1 MSAAEPR
8 RVGEH
13 FILGFRG
20 IVLPQWLI
28 DFEREFGLGGV
39 LLFDCDLESGTQ
51 LRNVESREQVTALCA
66 SLHGLVSRPLVF
78 VDQEGGLVRRLKPA
92 RGFAELPSAAAFA
105 ELDDPTASEIALAS
119 YREMAACGIDF
130 NLAPVVDLNTNPE
143 NPNIGVL
150 ERSFSSDAD
159 SVRRCVRI
167 VSEAARE
174 TGVRLCLKHYPGLGG
189 ARVDSHRELTD
200 VTGTN
205 PPDQERLFVE
215 LGSEIPGGAVLVSH
229 ALDRSLDPVWPASVS
244 EPHIRKLRA
253 AWPEVLL
260 ITDDVQMAGLRL
272 LCGTAD
278 AALRAMRAGVDW
290 VCIGNNLA
298 REEGESVAA
307 AEQLREVAAQDAA
320 LAAILAASCARIQT
334 AKRASLGA
342 GAASG

>member
-1 MSAAEPR
+1 VSAAER
-8 RVGEH
+8 SRAGEH

-20 IVLPQWLI
+20 TELPEWLV

-39 LLFDCDLESGTQ
+39 LLFDRDLESGTR

-66 SLHGLVSRPLVF
+66 SLHALASRPLVF

-105 ELDDPTASEIALAS
+105 NLDDRAASEIALAS

-150 ERSFSSDAD
+150 ERSFAPDAA

-174 TGVRLCLKHYPGLGG
+174 TGVQLCLKHYPGLGG

-205 PPDQERLFVE
+205 SPEQERLFAE
-215 LGSEIPGGAVLVSH
+215 LGPEIPGGAVLVSH

-244 EPHIRKLRA
+244 APHIRKLRA
-253 AWPEVLL
+253 AWPDVLL
-260 ITDDVQMAGLRL
+260 VTDDVQMAGLRL
-272 LCGTAD
+272 LCGTED
-278 AALRAMRAGVDW
+278 ASLRAVRAGVDW

-307 AEQLREVAAQDAA
+307 AEQLRAAAVRDET
-320 LAAILAASCARIQT
+320 LARGLEASRARIAA
-334 AKRASLGA
+334 AKRASFA
-342 GAASG
+342 GGV